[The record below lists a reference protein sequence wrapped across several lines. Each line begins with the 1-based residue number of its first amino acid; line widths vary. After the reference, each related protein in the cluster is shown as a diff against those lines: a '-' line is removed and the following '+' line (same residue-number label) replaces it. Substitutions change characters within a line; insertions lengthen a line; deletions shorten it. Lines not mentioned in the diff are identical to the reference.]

1 MMDVDVR
8 GVAIGF
14 GIALLVLAALIYVV
28 GVDGVVAALGML
40 GPLDVG
46 LLVVTTAAYLVA
58 WSLALRTVLIALD
71 IDVSAVESVLL
82 FSSAT
87 FANNITPFG
96 QAGGEPFSA
105 LLVSRATGAE
115 YESALASMA
124 SVDTI
129 NFIPSIALS
138 VVGLSYYIA
147 VFAVGDEV
155 ILVAAV
161 VAGLAIGVPVVG
173 YVLWRVRDR
182 LQSVVVTALH
192 PLTMSIGRV
201 VPSWSVPERPHIHE
215 RVQGFFRA
223 IERVA
228 DSHTTL
234 FEALVFSTAGW
245 VAMAAAL
252 YVSLAAVG
260 HTVPIAATLIAAPV
274 GAIASVTPLPGGL
287 GGVELAVVII
297 IVPITAVSPEVAASA
312 ALIYRGATYWLPT
325 VVGGVTTA
333 WLEGR
338 VTR

>member
-1 MMDVDVR
+1 MDIDVR
-8 GVAIGF
+8 GVTIGF
-14 GIALLVLAALIYVV
+14 GVAIIVLAALIYVV
-28 GVDGVVAALGML
+28 GVDGVLAALALL
-40 GPLDVG
+40 GPVDIGV
-46 LLVVTTAAYLVA
+46 LVATTVAYLVA
-58 WSLALRTVLIALD
+58 WSLALRAVLLALD
-71 IDVSAVESVLL
+71 IEASVVESVLL

-105 LLVSRATGAE
+105 LLVSRATGSE

-138 VVGLSYYIA
+138 ILGLSYYVA
-147 VFAVGDEV
+147 VFAVGDRV
-155 ILVAAV
+155 MLVAAV
-161 VAGLAIGVPVVG
+161 VAALAVGVPLVG
-173 YVLWRVRDR
+173 YLLWRIRHR
-182 LQSVVVTALH
+182 LQSMVVRALH
-192 PLTMSIGRV
+192 PVTATLGRV
-201 VPSWSVPERPHIHE
+201 VPSWTVPERPHLRK

-228 DSHTTL
+228 DSRTTL
-234 FEALVFSTAGW
+234 VEALVFSTVGW
-245 VAMAAAL
+245 LAMAAAL
-252 YVSLAAVG
+252 YFSLGAVG
-260 HTVPIAATLIAAPV
+260 HSVPIAAALIAAPV

-297 IVPITAVSPEVAASA
+297 IVPITAVSAEVAASA

-325 VVGGVTTA
+325 VAGGLTTA

-338 VTR
+338 VTN